1 MRIEESIV
9 IDRTCDEVF
18 AFLEAR
24 DNDARWMSAV
34 RASEWLEPADRAGVG
49 RRGRMTLKSLAG
61 VQSYVD
67 EVIDY
72 EPGRRIAHRTVNGPI
87 QLGTACLTA
96 PEGAG
101 CRATV
106 VAEAAHLGELAV
118 PGIIGR
124 LASPVLALL
133 LRRGFRADLARL
145 KRILEVPEPSE
156 VVVAGQTGQ
165 SR

>member
-9 IDRTCDEVF
+9 IDRPCDEVF

-24 DNDARWMSAV
+24 DNDARWMTAV
-34 RASEWLEPADRAGVG
+34 RASAWLEPGDRAGVG
-49 RRGRMTLKSLAG
+49 RRGRMTLRSLAG
-61 VQSYVD
+61 TQEYVD
-67 EVIDY
+67 EVIDF
-72 EPGRRIAHRTVNGPI
+72 ELGRRIAHRTVDGPI

-96 PEGAG
+96 PAGTG

-106 VAEAAHLGELAV
+106 VAEATHLGELAV

-124 LASPVLALL
+124 LASPVLTLL

-145 KRILEVPEPSE
+145 KGILEASEISE
-156 VVVAGQTGQ
+156 VGEW
-165 SR
+165 R